1 MSFRVEILHSAK
13 SDLKEIKPYL
23 TRQFSAASWQQTY
36 DSLKQALRRIETQ
49 PYAGSMPEEI
59 ERLNLSQYRQVVCG
73 MNRIIYEVR
82 DKTIY
87 VHIIAETRKN
97 LQSLLLKSLIQ

>member
-1 MSFRVEILHSAK
+1 MNFRVEILHSAK
-13 SDLKEIKPYL
+13 SDLKEIKSYL

-59 ERLNLSQYRQVVCG
+59 ERLSLSQYRQVVCG

-87 VHIIAETRKN
+87 VHIIADTRKN
-97 LQSLLLKSLIQ
+97 LQSLLLKRLIQ

>member
-1 MSFRVEILHSAK
+1 MNFRVEILHSAK
-13 SDLKEIKPYL
+13 SDLKEIKSYL
-23 TRQFSAASWQQTY
+23 TRQFSTASWQQTY

-87 VHIIAETRKN
+87 VHIIADTRKN

>member
-13 SDLKEIKPYL
+13 SDLKEIKSYL

-36 DSLKQALRRIETQ
+36 DSLKHALRRIETQ

-59 ERLNLSQYRQVVCG
+59 ERVNLSQYRQVVCG
-73 MNRIIYEVR
+73 MNRIIYEIR

-87 VHIIAETRKN
+87 IHIIADTRKN
-97 LQSLLLKSLIQ
+97 LRSLLLKRLVQ

>member
-13 SDLKEIKPYL
+13 SDLKEIKSYL

>member
-1 MSFRVEILHSAK
+1 MNFRVEILHSAK
-13 SDLKEIKPYL
+13 SDLKEIKSHL

-87 VHIIAETRKN
+87 VHIIADTRKN
-97 LQSLLLKSLIQ
+97 LQSLLLKRLIQ